1 MEIIQKYDLNDP
13 LLFRSYQKSNHVG
26 GVPYFLIENALS
38 KQQVDSILDILS
50 SYDHNTI
57 DTEQFKNNEHLRWL
71 YVTCNDSESPSRYGI
86 TKHIPELKPY
96 DDLII
101 QKCLAENKHIWNLD
115 ISSVITTK
123 YLVYDVGKYSDW
135 HLDGGF
141 GVDAPNM
148 PDNIIWRKLS
158 ASVALTDD
166 ADYSGGEI
174 EMIVSAHP
182 SVSHIKI
189 KPSKG
194 SILLYPPFTSHSI
207 SPVTRGTRK
216 TLVYWFCGPRWR

>member
-26 GVPYFLIENALS
+26 SVPYFLIENALS
-38 KQQVDSILDILS
+38 NRQVDSILDILS
-50 SYDHNTI
+50 SYDQNTI

-71 YVTCNDSESPSRYGI
+71 YVTCNESESPSRYGI
-86 TKHIPELKPY
+86 TKYIPELKPY

-101 QKCLAENKHIWNLD
+101 QKCLTENKHIWNLD

-148 PDNIIWRKLS
+148 PDNIVWRKLS

-166 ADYSGGEI
+166 DYSGGEF

-182 SVSHIKI
+182 HASHIKI
-189 KPSKG
+189 KPSRG